1 MRPAPL
7 VLGLAG
13 LLALFGVSCAP
24 DEPSTADAMADR
36 APLARLTNAQ
46 LNNTLHDLFAP
57 VEVPLVAL
65 PLELEGH
72 GGFRN
77 NADLALSSPALV
89 EAFQS
94 AAVDVANA
102 VVTDI
107 DVLLPCAAAQE
118 PACAHEYLD
127 DLAPRAWRRALTADE
142 STAMHAELDAWIA
155 AHGFTTALRLS
166 IESLL
171 VAPEFAYLP
180 RIGRDGSGDAKAL
193 DSWEIAARMSYLLW
207 NSPPDEELR
216 ALAAKDALQ
225 DREVVVAQAWRMLAD
240 HRAKLGI
247 VQFHRELLDFDAI
260 GSNTIDIELFAPTFP
275 EYAEI
280 GDLEDFADYYYAEYV
295 PMMRF
300 EPEVFVAQHVL
311 EGEGTLRALLTSNQ
325 AWIAGPA
332 FEGTYRVPF
341 PEGAQPIEWTAIDDA
356 AVLGAAYSEP
366 LFWGEYYPVELDP
379 TQRAGVLTLA
389 GVLSASAGP
398 RQPSPVKRG
407 VQVLDR
413 LLCRELL
420 PPGDVPPLEQSTAGH
435 EPRTNREK
443 YEIHTEN
450 AACATCHAS
459 IDGIGF
465 AFEHYDSVGRYRAE
479 DGGVPVDASGELV
492 GTDVDGEVS
501 DAVELA
507 HRLGD
512 SRVVH
517 DCYVRQ
523 WYRYAFGRDET
534 DEDEP
539 AIRALQDGFW
549 AAGGDIPELVVSIVA
564 SFPFTHRRSS

>member
-7 VLGLAG
+7 ALGLAG
-13 LLALFGVSCAP
+13 LLLLAGASCAP
-24 DEPSTADAMADR
+24 DEPSTSDAMADP
-36 APLARLTNAQ
+36 APIARLTNAQ
-46 LNNTLHDLFAP
+46 LNNTLRDLFAP

-65 PLELEGH
+65 PLELEGR

-77 NADLALSSPALV
+77 NADLALASPALV
-89 EAFQS
+89 EALQQ
-94 AAVDVANA
+94 AAVEVANA
-102 VVTDI
+102 VVIDI
-107 DVLLPCAAAQE
+107 DELLPCAAAQE
-118 PACAHEYLD
+118 PSCAHGYLD
-127 DLAPRAWRRALTADE
+127 ELAPRAWRRALTDAE
-142 STAMHAELDAWIA
+142 STALHAELDAWIA

-166 IESLL
+166 IESVL
-171 VAPEFAYLP
+171 VAPDFIYLP
-180 RIGRDGSGDAKAL
+180 RVGEPGDGDARPL

-216 ALAAKDALQ
+216 GLAAADALQ
-225 DREVVVAQAWRMLAD
+225 DRDVVVAQAWRMLAD
-240 HRAKLGI
+240 RRARIGI

-275 EYAEI
+275 EYAELA
-280 GDLEDFADYYYAEYV
+280 DLEDFADYYYAEYV
-295 PMMRF
+295 PAMRF

-311 EGEGTLRALLTSNQ
+311 EGEGTLRALLTSSQ
-325 AWIAGPA
+325 AWISGPA
-332 FEGTYRVPF
+332 FEGTYRLPF
-341 PEGAQPIEWTAIDDA
+341 PEGAKPIEWTAIDDA

-379 TQRAGVLTLA
+379 KERAGVLTLA
-389 GVLSASAGP
+389 GVLSATAGP

-407 VQVLDR
+407 VKVIDR
-413 LLCRELL
+413 LLCRELH

-459 IDGIGF
+459 IDGIGMT
-465 AFEHYDSVGRYRAE
+465 FEHYDSIGRFRAE
-479 DGGVPVDASGELV
+479 DGGIAVDASGELV
-492 GTDVDGEVS
+492 GTDVDGKVS
-501 DAVELA
+501 DAVELV
-507 HRLGD
+507 HRLAD

-523 WYRYAFGRDET
+523 WYRYAFGRNET
-534 DEDEP
+534 EDDEP
-539 AIRALQDGFW
+539 ALRELQDGFW
-549 AAGGDIPELVVSIVA
+549 AAGGDIPELVVNIVA